1 MLLSCLI
8 SAGNAT
14 IRYALDMSSNAWLEL
29 QWYMFAGIVM
39 LGASYT
45 LKMNEHVRVDVVY
58 ANLKP
63 RACAWVDLVGG
74 IVFLLPTAVLIA
86 WMSWGFFWEA
96 FVSGE
101 ISSNAGG
108 LIRWPVK
115 LVIPVGAALLALQA
129 VAEIIKRI
137 AYLRGEYEMD
147 THYDRP
153 LQ

>member
-1 MLLSCLI
+1 MLLSCLV
-8 SAGNAT
+8 SAGNAS
-14 IRYALDMSSNAWLEL
+14 IRYALDISSNAWLEL